1 MFKKLVI
8 TLVCLM
14 PLLSLQA
21 ADFKEGTHF
30 VEIDGEVTKKREVT
44 EFFSFYCPA
53 CFRQEPFMNDLKI
66 SLPAGVTFKKNH
78 VDGMPG
84 RDLAI
89 EQLLT
94 KALIAAKYLK
104 IDDKVVPALFN
115 TIHVDKSSFTTID
128 EIKRVFV
135 SNGIDGKKFDNV
147 FESFGVNAQAKK
159 MQKNTQNIRNQ
170 GFTAV
175 PTLVINGKYLPLT
188 KNLTSLDEYKA
199 LVLFLLD
206 KA

>member
-1 MFKKLVI
+1 
-8 TLVCLM
+8 
-14 PLLSLQA
+14 
-21 ADFKEGTHF
+21 
-30 VEIDGEVTKKREVT
+30 
-44 EFFSFYCPA
+44 
-53 CFRQEPFMNDLKI
+53 MNDLKI